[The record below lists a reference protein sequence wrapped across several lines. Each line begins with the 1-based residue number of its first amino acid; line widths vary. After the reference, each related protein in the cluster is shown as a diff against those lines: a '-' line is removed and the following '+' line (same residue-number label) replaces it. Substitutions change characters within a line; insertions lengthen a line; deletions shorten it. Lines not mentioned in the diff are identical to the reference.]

1 MIDYLENIA
10 KKLYF
15 LWRQSDLM
23 PSEDKNQ
30 DFRPLPYH
38 FKVKNKI

>member
-1 MIDYLENIA
+1 MIDYWENIA

-15 LWRQSDLM
+15 LLRQSDLM
-23 PSEDKNQ
+23 TSEDKNR
-30 DFRPLPYH
+30 DFRPLQYH